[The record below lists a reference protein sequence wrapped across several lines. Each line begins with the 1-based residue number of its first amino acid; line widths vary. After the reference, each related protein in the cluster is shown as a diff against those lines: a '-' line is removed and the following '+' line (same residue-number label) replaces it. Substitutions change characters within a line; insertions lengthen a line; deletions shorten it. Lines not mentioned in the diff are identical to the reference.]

1 MPKGHALDHILFAL
15 RKSAV
20 CRKRSLNPLIFSV
33 QLFEDFIGRVSRAAR
48 KASPQQVV
56 KSVLQRCLQ
65 ASYRHWHAGG
75 FVKDWWFQD
84 KERGKKKNWLRDVC
98 FKGAFEGVYIYI
110 YSSLITSGKKCK
122 KWKYR
127 VFWRTSWFFKNLR
140 IHSVLDLVVY
150 KYKYKRPD
158 TTNMKTTLINMQT
171 L

>member
-110 YSSLITSGKKCK
+110 YIQAWLQVAKNAKNGNIVFFGEHRGFSRTYVFTVSWIWWYININTKDQIRQT
-122 KWKYR
+122 WKPN
-127 VFWRTSWFFKNLR
+127 S
-140 IHSVLDLVVY
+140 
-150 KYKYKRPD
+150 
-158 TTNMKTTLINMQT
+158 
-171 L
+171 